1 MSLTNERF
9 WTFMHLLGNDLG
21 NENVNS
27 LYLNHSKSMVS
38 FRQPMT
44 DEINFYDELPEFSD
58 FRKVSDGSLYHEAPV
73 SWWIIAGD
81 IRNSTEAI
89 ESGKYK
95 EVNMAGASII
105 AAISNLFKDF
115 GPLPFTFGGD
125 GSIVLVPD
133 QKLTEIKQTLAFC
146 RHAIWD
152 SFGLDMRT
160 GAVQIQ
166 EVRSKGFDVK
176 VAKMQLSE
184 TISQT
189 VFWGGG
195 LDYAESLIKEKDERT
210 SPDGYV
216 ANLEGL
222 ECRWQEIPPD
232 EDEITSYIIK
242 ATGKGDKENSQI
254 YDQCLQKIDEVYGS
268 LNDRNP
274 ISEAKLVFKKSWKK
288 LAVEWKIRTWKPTL
302 KKKLKYA
309 WKLLFQLTTGTYL
322 MKNKTETKNTD
333 WGRYKSDLIKHIDY
347 RKFSEALRFVAS
359 GTSEERERMEKFL
372 EKEYKEGKLFYG
384 VHSSTSLIVTCY
396 VSNYHREHI
405 HFVDGIDGGYAMAA
419 KKMKKQVKE
428 SG

>member
-1 MSLTNERF
+1 
-9 WTFMHLLGNDLG
+9 
-21 NENVNS
+21 
-27 LYLNHSKSMVS
+27 
-38 FRQPMT
+38 MT
-44 DEINFYDELPEFSD
+44 DHSNFYEKLPEFSD
-58 FRKVSDGSLYHEAPV
+58 FRKVSDGTIYKPAPDD
-73 SWWIIAGD
+73 WWIIAGD

-105 AAISNLFKDF
+105 AAISNLFKDL

-133 QKLTEIKQTLAFC
+133 KKQAEIKQTLAFC
-146 RHAIWD
+146 RQAILD
-152 SFGLDMRT
+152 SFDLDMRT
-160 GAVQIQ
+160 GTVQVKD
-166 EVRSKGFDVK
+166 VRSKGFDVK

-184 TISQT
+184 TLTQT

-195 LDYAESLIKEKDERT
+195 LDYAESLIKEKDERD

-232 EDEITSYIIK
+232 DDEITSYIIK
-242 ATGKGDKENSQI
+242 ATGKDDKENSEI
-254 YDQCLQKIDEVYGS
+254 YDQCLQKIDKIYGS
-268 LNDRNP
+268 LNERNP
-274 ISEAKLVFKKSWKK
+274 ITEAKLIFKKSWKK

-302 KKKLKYA
+302 KKRLKYA
-309 WKLLFQLTTGTYL
+309 WKLLFQLITGSYL

-333 WGRYKSDLIKHIDY
+333 WGRYKSDLIKHVDF

-359 GTSEERERMEKFL
+359 GTSEERKKMEGFL
-372 EKEYKEGKLFYG
+372 EILHKKGKLFYG
-384 VHSSTSLIVTCY
+384 VHSSSGLIITCY
-396 VSNYHREHI
+396 VTNYHREHI
-405 HFVDGIDGGYAMAA
+405 HFVDGVDGGYAMAA

-428 SG
+428 AG

>member
-1 MSLTNERF
+1 MA
-9 WTFMHLLGNDLG
+9 D
-21 NENVNS
+21 
-27 LYLNHSKSMVS
+27 HS
-38 FRQPMT
+38 
-44 DEINFYDELPEFSD
+44 NFYEKLPEFSD
-58 FRKVSDGSLYHEAPV
+58 FRKVSDGSLYHPAPDD
-73 SWWIIAGD
+73 WWIIAGD

-89 ESGKYK
+89 ENGKYK

-115 GPLPFTFGGD
+115 GSLPFTFGGD

-133 QKLTEIKQTLAFC
+133 QKHSEIKQTLAFC
-146 RHAIWD
+146 RQAILD

-160 GAVQIQ
+160 GAVQIK
-166 EVRSKGFDVK
+166 EVRQQGFNVK

-195 LDYAESLIKEKDERT
+195 LDYAESQIKEKDEQE
-210 SPDGYV
+210 SPGSYV

-232 EDEITSYIIK
+232 DDEVTSYIIK
-242 ATGKGDKENSQI
+242 ATGKNDKENSEI
-254 YDQCLQKIDEVYGS
+254 YEKCLQKIDEIYGS
-268 LNDRNP
+268 LNERNP
-274 ISEAKLVFKKSWKK
+274 ISETKLVFKKSWKK

-333 WGRYKSDLIKHIDY
+333 WGRYKSDLIKHVDF

-359 GTSEERERMEKFL
+359 GSSEEREVMEHFL
-372 EKEYKEGKLFYG
+372 EKLYKEGQLFYG
-384 VHSSTSLIVTCY
+384 VHSSASLIITCY
-396 VSNYHREHI
+396 VTNYHRDHI
-405 HFVDGIDGGYAMAA
+405 HFVDGVDGGYAMAA

-428 SG
+428 SR